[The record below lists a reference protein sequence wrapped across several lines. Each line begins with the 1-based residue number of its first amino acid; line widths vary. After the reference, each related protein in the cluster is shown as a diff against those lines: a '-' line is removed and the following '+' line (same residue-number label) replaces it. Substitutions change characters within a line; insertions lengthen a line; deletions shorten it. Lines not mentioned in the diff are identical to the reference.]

1 MAKAVA
7 GVVVCFC
14 TATDYAVNWRPTL
27 TPPDSALRL
36 QQQQDW
42 RILENMIG
50 ILS

>member
-1 MAKAVA
+1 MAKVT
-7 GVVVCFC
+7 GVVVWFC
-14 TATDYAVNWRPTL
+14 TATDYAVIGVQLL

-42 RILENMIG
+42 RISENMIG